1 MKFINCYTFYFKILI
16 RTWIIPIL
24 FLGIFVFGL
33 YTFFLGKSLNDPT
46 LVLIANP
53 LILALMACY
62 LFIGIYVTKIDEKDE
77 IYETFSII
85 KNAMLYKTLAK
96 WLLIFSSVVLF
107 AVLFFALYLY
117 IFFTPDFNNKTYFLS
132 VFKYICL
139 YWALPS
145 FIMFLLGNLLSTW
158 MRGKFVYLIALV
170 IYGITIPMNYAIF
183 RTEGNIPSKFR
194 IDKILSLGEPN
205 VTRIYNSLYGF
216 SLDLIY
222 WDKMIL
228 IVSLLAILF
237 LLTWKK
243 KEVISKNQLQISL
256 LPVLLIFVAT
266 TVYAVQPFQSLTD
279 DDGKS
284 IRYYRQHKIK
294 EDSSLESPVNL
305 KKYDIKLRTKSNLS
319 ALVKIQAVN
328 IANKDIKQLTVGLF
342 HELHVEQI
350 KMDDKEIKFKQKNDS
365 LTLYFEDNAWQP
377 NDKRVLEFKY
387 KGLQSNLYFGN
398 AQAVYL
404 PNYIPWLPTEDSRP
418 AFDIVTKYHYLH
430 RVPHQPSERK
440 TYKLK
445 VDGTNKLFTNL
456 PRNGHGNWE
465 GVSSD
470 GVSLFSGQLSSK
482 VDDDVRYV
490 YPNTWESQFKQ
501 PNNIQRYLSDVAHA
515 MKTTLKDDT
524 LKVPHT
530 IYFVPNQ
537 NIADGIPH
545 EGTWWNDDYVI
556 WGFNQSDYPTEPFFT
571 VDYLGDFTPQLVFAR
586 TKHLSKQDDFTFNI
600 LFANAYGRALNS
612 TLKLPNDGTDVFIDT
627 ILGSLGDSS
636 LDNNLDTLEINQQFN
651 TWLRNKESLNP
662 KSPVYKKWSSLIQHP
677 TSQKWNIL
685 YDLLKQEN
693 SK

>member
-1 MKFINCYTFYFKILI
+1 MMFINCYTFYLKILI

-33 YTFFLGKSLNDPT
+33 YTFLLGKSLNDPT
-46 LVLIANP
+46 LILIANP
-53 LILALMACY
+53 IILALMACY
-62 LFIGIYVTKIDEKDE
+62 LFVGIYVTKIDEKDE

-96 WLLIFSSVVLF
+96 WLLIFSSIVIF
-107 AVLFFALYLY
+107 ALLFFALYLY

-158 MRGKFVYLIALV
+158 IRGKFVYLVALI
-170 IYGITIPMNYAIF
+170 IYSITIPMNYAIF
-183 RTEGNIPSKFR
+183 RTEGNIPSTFR

-222 WDKMIL
+222 WNKMIL
-228 IVSLLAILF
+228 VVSLLAVLF
-237 LLTWKK
+237 LVTWKK
-243 KEVISKNQLQISL
+243 REVISKNQLQISL
-256 LPVLLIFVAT
+256 LPMLLIFIAT
-266 TVYAVQPFQSLTD
+266 TVYAIQPFQSLTD
-279 DDGKS
+279 DDGKT

-294 EDSSLESPVNL
+294 EDGSLESPVKF
-305 KKYDIKLRTKSNLS
+305 KKYDIALRTKSNLN

-328 IANKDIKQLTVGLF
+328 MANKNIKQVTVGLF

-350 KMDDKEIKFKQKNDS
+350 KMDDKKIKFKQKNDS
-365 LTLYFEDNAWQP
+365 LTLYFGDNAWQP

-387 KGLQSNLYFGN
+387 RGLQSNLYFGN

-404 PNYIPWLPTEDSRP
+404 PNYMPWLPTEDSRT
-418 AFDIVTKYHYLH
+418 AFNIVTKYHYLH
-430 RVPHQPSERK
+430 RVPHQPNEK
-440 TYKLK
+440 KLYHLK

-456 PRNGHGNWE
+456 SENGDGNWE
-465 GVSSD
+465 GISSD

-482 VDDDVRYV
+482 VDDGVEYV
-490 YPNTWESQFKQ
+490 YPNTWQSQFKHTDT
-501 PNNIQRYLSDVAHA
+501 IQRYLSDVAQA
-515 MKTTLKDDT
+515 MKTTLKDGT
-524 LKVPHT
+524 LKIPGT

-537 NIADGIPH
+537 NIADGIPY
-545 EGTWWNDDYVI
+545 EGTWWNDNYII
-556 WGFNQSDYPTEPFFT
+556 WGFNQRDYPAEPFFT
-571 VDYLGDFTPQLVFAR
+571 VDYLGDFTPQLVFAK
-586 TKHLSKQDDFTFNI
+586 TKHLPKQDDFTFNI

-627 ILGSLGDSS
+627 ILESLGDQS
-636 LDNNLDTLEINQQFN
+636 LGNNVDALEMNQQFN

-662 KSPVYKKWSSLIQHP
+662 KSPVYKKWNSLIQHP
-677 TSQKWNIL
+677 TSQKWNKL

>member
-158 MRGKFVYLIALV
+158 MRGRFVYLIALV

-377 NDKRVLEFKY
+377 NDNRVLEFKY